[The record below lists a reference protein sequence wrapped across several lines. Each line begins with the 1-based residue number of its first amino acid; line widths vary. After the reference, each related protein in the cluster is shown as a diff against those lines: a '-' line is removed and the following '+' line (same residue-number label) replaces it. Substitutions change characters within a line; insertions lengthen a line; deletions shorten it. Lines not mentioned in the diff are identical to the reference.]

1 MTDTGTSAPKNPFED
16 LPLHRL
22 LFLKLRD
29 VGDSAKVAPG
39 VAEIH
44 GITLDEGSVPR
55 GR

>member
-1 MTDTGTSAPKNPFED
+1 
-16 LPLHRL
+16 L